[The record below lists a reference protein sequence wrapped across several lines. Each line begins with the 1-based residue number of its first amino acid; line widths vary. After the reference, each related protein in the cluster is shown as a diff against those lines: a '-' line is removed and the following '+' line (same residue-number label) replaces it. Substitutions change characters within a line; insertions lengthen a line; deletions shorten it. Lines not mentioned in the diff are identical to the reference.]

1 MATDNDDNT
10 GLTVAVI
17 GGGALLVWLLWRG
30 RGKGAG
36 GGVREQGSARV
47 SAPAQLMVWVLGGD
61 RVALNTVDG
70 MVLDLPTMVARARA
84 MGAARVFRTGDA
96 RHGWVLDVIG
106 ALRDAGVAVDEAR
119 LEATQPRLPSS
130 SRTPRS

>member
-10 GLTVAVI
+10 GLTIAVI

-30 RGKGAG
+30 RGKGAAG
-36 GGVREQGSARV
+36 GEREQGSTRG
-47 SAPAQLMVWVLGGD
+47 SGRAQLVVWVLSGD

-70 MVLDLPTMVARARA
+70 VILDLDTMVARART

-96 RHGWVLDVIG
+96 RHGWVLNVIA

-119 LEATQPRLPSS
+119 LEATQPGFPST
-130 SRTPRS
+130 SRTPYP